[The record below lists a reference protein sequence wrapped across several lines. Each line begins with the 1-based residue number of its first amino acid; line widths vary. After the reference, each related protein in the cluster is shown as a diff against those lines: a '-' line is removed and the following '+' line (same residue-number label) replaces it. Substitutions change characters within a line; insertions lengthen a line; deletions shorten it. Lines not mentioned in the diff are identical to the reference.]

1 MLALWFGAGVL
12 ASQPPTPAV
21 VDEIVRYGGD
31 DTPRAP
37 RPVIYLWP
45 EKKAEAIEAIE
56 AVEDET
62 EPTNT
67 APQSEAVAGLREAI
81 EKDAT
86 AAIISTTLARAEL
99 LLAETERRVADA
111 RRAALIEDMRQA
123 AITAAMA
130 REQMEIEIA
139 VAICLLV

>member
-12 ASQPPTPAV
+12 ASQPSAPPV
-21 VDEIVRYGGD
+21 VDEIARYGGD
-31 DTPRAP
+31 DAP
-37 RPVIYLWP
+37 LAARPVIYLWP

-67 APQSEAVAGLREAI
+67 APQSEAVADLREAI

-86 AAIISTTLARAEL
+86 AAIIRATLARAESL
-99 LLAETERRVADA
+99 LDETERRVADA

-123 AITAAMA
+123 AIAAAMA

-139 VAICLLV
+139 VAICLLA